1 MTGET
6 HPVTSSYDP
15 STMRFIYQYPDTHGP
30 EGSMLDAGDV
40 GEMAA
45 AAEAAGFDG
54 FALTEHPAP
63 GARWLAAG
71 GHQTIDPFVAL
82 GYAAARTDRIAL
94 VTYLT
99 VVPYRNPLL
108 LAKAAATVDLLSG
121 GRFVLGVGT
130 GYLKG
135 EFRALGRDFDARN
148 RSFDEAL
155 DVMALHWSGEPFDY
169 DGADFS
175 ARGVQA
181 LPSPGRPIPIWI
193 GGNSALT
200 RRRVAARAQ
209 GWMPMLGSDEL
220 LATTRTPGVGGL
232 DGLATLIAE
241 VKDTAGDRAGE
252 LDFVLA
258 YHDPALGQHPED
270 GPERHHEAFAAY
282 AAAGITRTVLL
293 APKLEPAAGREWI
306 AAVGEEY
313 LS

>member
-1 MTGET
+1 
-6 HPVTSSYDP
+6 
-15 STMRFIYQYPDTHGP
+15 MRFVYQYPDTHGP
-30 EGSMLDAGDV
+30 DGSMLDAGDI

-45 AAEAAGFDG
+45 TVETAGFDG

-63 GARWLAAG
+63 SARWLAAG
-71 GHQTIDPFVAL
+71 GHQTVDPFVAL
-82 GYAAARTDRIAL
+82 GYAAARTERIGL
-94 VTYLT
+94 MTYLT

-135 EFRALGRDFDARN
+135 EFRALGRDFDTRN
-148 RSFDEAL
+148 QAFDEAL
-155 DVMALHWSGEPFDY
+155 DVMALHWSGDPFDY
-169 DGADFS
+169 EGSDFS

-181 LPSPGRPIPIWI
+181 RPAPGRSIPIWI

-209 GWMPMLGSDEL
+209 GWMPMLGSAEL

-232 DGLATLIAE
+232 DGLAGLIAE
-241 VKDTAGDRAGE
+241 VKADAGGRADE
-252 LDFVLA
+252 LEFVLA
-258 YHDPALGQHPED
+258 YHDAGLGEAPTVEV
-270 GPERHHEAFAAY
+270 ERHRETFAAY
-282 AAAGITRTVLL
+282 ASAGITRTVLL

-306 AAVGEEY
+306 ATIAEVY
-313 LS
+313 L